1 MKKFI
6 LKKNE
11 DIYIRSSNLK
21 QHCSLLHFEVKNK
34 VGLEQNLIQNET
46 KSKKWSEVG
55 DALSMYI
62 YIWSI

>member
-46 KSKKWSEVG
+46 KSKK
-55 DALSMYI
+55 
-62 YIWSI
+62 